1 MALRAVGLDWG
12 MSQTTPSPLGEMRV
26 ADLLDSLAAKTP
38 APGGGAAACVV
49 GAVGLALAGM
59 VLSYSVGRK
68 VRSPHEGML
77 LTAQERLA
85 AMRGRLLELGDADAA
100 AYATLN
106 AMMRKDANPAPGMLA
121 EASRACT
128 QIPMDALGVIAEA
141 IDVMASL
148 ADTTNPHLRSDL
160 RVAVQ
165 TARAAA
171 QGCAENVHVNLG
183 TLGTHAGEDEARI
196 ARERCDRVLASAV
209 NAADGVER
217 ATA

>member
-1 MALRAVGLDWG
+1 
-12 MSQTTPSPLGEMRV
+12 MSQQTMEGLSGMRV
-26 ADLLDSLAAKTP
+26 GELLESLAAKTP

-49 GAVGLALAGM
+49 GAIGVALAGM

-68 VRSPHEGML
+68 VRSEHEGLL

-85 AMRGRLLELGDADAA
+85 ALRARLMELGDADAA

-106 AMMRKDANPAPGMLA
+106 AMMRKDANPGPGMLA

-128 QIPMDALGVIAEA
+128 QIPMDALGVAAEA
-141 IDVMASL
+141 IDVMVTL
-148 ADTTNPHLRSDL
+148 AQTTNPHLRSDL

-171 QGCAENVHVNLG
+171 QGCAENVRANLG
-183 TLGTHAGEDEARI
+183 TLGTHAGEAEARI

-209 NAADGVER
+209 LAAEGLER
-217 ATA
+217 ATSDGIQG